1 MVLAFAEAANEAEGP
16 LTPIVVQINP
26 TTTYSLTAKAAME
39 FLRTRKTYDGA
50 NMLTVATDPYLTE
63 VSGNPVSFREFVK
76 NERRIETSFEGL
88 RFYDMRRWSTNVAD
102 LNKPVH
108 KAKISRSETGVFSY
122 ASEVVDNRKFNSL
135 YLPIPYNEMLKMS
148 NLVQNEGWDAW
159 SN

>member
-1 MVLAFAEAANEAEGP
+1 
-16 LTPIVVQINP
+16 
-26 TTTYSLTAKAAME
+26 
-39 FLRTRKTYDGA
+39 
-50 NMLTVATDPYLTE
+50 
-63 VSGNPVSFREFVK
+63 
-76 NERRIETSFEGL
+76 
-88 RFYDMRRWSTNVAD
+88 MRRWSTNVAD

-108 KAKISRSETGVFSY
+108 KAKITRSETGVFSY